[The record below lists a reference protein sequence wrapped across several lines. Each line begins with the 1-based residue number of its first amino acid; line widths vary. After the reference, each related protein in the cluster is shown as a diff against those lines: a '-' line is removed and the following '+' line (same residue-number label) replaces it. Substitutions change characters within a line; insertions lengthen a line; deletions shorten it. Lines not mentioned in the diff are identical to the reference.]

1 MQIVLNGE
9 PREVPENITVL
20 GLLRYI
26 AVPPERVAVEL
37 DREIVRK
44 QDWERAVVRPGAQV
58 EVVMFVGG
66 G

>member
-9 PREVPENITVL
+9 PREVPENVTVL

-26 AVPPERVAVEL
+26 QVPPERVAVEL

-44 QDWERAVVRPGAQV
+44 QDWESATVRPGAEV

>member
-9 PREVPENITVL
+9 PREVPENLSVL
-20 GLLRYI
+20 DLLHHI
-26 AVPPERVAVEL
+26 EIPPERVAVEL
-37 DREIVRK
+37 DREIVRR
-44 QDWERAVVRPGAQV
+44 QEWERAMVRPGAQV

>member
-9 PREVPENITVL
+9 QREVPENLSVL
-20 GLLRYI
+20 DLLRHI
-26 AVPPERVAVEL
+26 QIEPERVAVEL

-44 QDWERAVVRPGAQV
+44 QDWERSLVLPGAQV

>member
-9 PREVPENITVL
+9 QREVPEDLTVL
-20 GLLRYI
+20 GLLRHI
-26 AVPPERVAVEL
+26 QIEPERVAVEL
-37 DREIVRK
+37 DREIIRK
-44 QDWERAVVRPGAQV
+44 QEWERAVVRPGAQV

>member
-9 PREVPENITVL
+9 PREVPENLTVL
-20 GLLRYI
+20 ALLRHI
-26 AVPPERVAVEL
+26 AIPPERVAVEL

-44 QDWERAVVRPGAQV
+44 QEWETAVVRPGAQV